1 MTPVCRPAPD
11 GSRLFYT
18 RASGSIRFQR
28 ESLEEEKQGRN
39 LVNQTVWA
47 HLDTSGCNFLKVTF
61 WVEKLKSDR
70 TSLVLRGEIVRVQSI
85 QSMYTP
91 IPFFKIFY
99 RLNTM
104 EIELFFP
111 HNLTHK
117 TPVLTTRKKISKQSQ

>member
-91 IPFFKIFY
+91 IPFFHIFY

-104 EIELFFP
+104 EIE
-111 HNLTHK
+111 
-117 TPVLTTRKKISKQSQ
+117 